1 MADSFNAV
9 FVHGDALDDA
19 MFMGRGAGALPTA
32 SAVVGDFIDV
42 ARNMKFHCN
51 GRIGC
56 SCYKDL
62 PVKKIE
68 ETSSKF
74 FMRLQVKDKPGA
86 LAGVAN
92 VLGNSGV
99 SIAQVVQKA
108 GDGSFAELVVITDV
122 VQEGSFQDAITIL
135 GGMSMVKEISSVV
148 RVYA

>member
-1 MADSFNAV
+1 M
-9 FVHGDALDDA
+9 
-19 MFMGRGAGALPTA
+19 
-32 SAVVGDFIDV
+32 
-42 ARNMKFHCN
+42 
-51 GRIGC
+51 
-56 SCYKDL
+56 
-62 PVKKIE
+62 
-68 ETSSKF
+68 
-74 FMRLQVKDKPGA
+74 KDKPGA